1 MNCRCSKCGAR
12 RTMRHPDMY
21 VRPPKCPRCKGTRW
35 RVDRHRM
42 FVEKKARPCRCVE
55 GYYPFPHRR
64 GSKWCAHNTS
74 WTAADAEESYG
85 GAPID
90 FSWMDDPLSF
100 GQRGVTG
107 DEAPF

>member
-42 FVEKKARPCRCVE
+42 FVEKKVLPCRCT

-64 GSKWCAHNTS
+64 GSKWCVHNTA
-74 WTAADAEESYG
+74 WTTADAEEAFG
-85 GAPID
+85 VAPID
-90 FSWMDDPLSF
+90 FSWRDDPLAF